1 MDRKIR
7 TVAEALGVEAAGRV
21 LAEKVHAGMAAVV
34 DRTAAI
40 ADRKRVLFVLSLT
53 DGRPMG
59 AGRDTAADA
68 IITLAGGEH
77 ALPRVSGYKPVSA
90 AATAPTAPDDVLL
103 IRRPDGGQ
111 EPAHRGV
118 AGPEVVCTRAKS
130 GGGG

>member
-59 AGRDTAADA
+59 AGQDTAADA
-68 IITLAGGEH
+68 IITLAGRGNALQGVSRYTPVPAH
-77 ALPRVSGYKPVSA
+77 AT
-90 AATAPTAPDDVLL
+90 TAPPPDVL
-103 IRRPDGGQ
+103 
-111 EPAHRGV
+111 
-118 AGPEVVCTRAKS
+118 
-130 GGGG
+130 

>member
-59 AGRDTAADA
+59 AGQDTAADA
-68 IITLAGGEH
+68 IITLAGGEN
-77 ALPRVSGYKPVSA
+77 ALQGVSGYKPVSA
-90 AATAPTAPDDVLL
+90 EAIAATAPDVVLMM
-103 IRRPDGGQ
+103 RRSDGV
-111 EPAHRGV
+111 ETPAAQVFAARKS
-118 AGPEVVCTRAKS
+118 VVWGK
-130 GGGG
+130 GG